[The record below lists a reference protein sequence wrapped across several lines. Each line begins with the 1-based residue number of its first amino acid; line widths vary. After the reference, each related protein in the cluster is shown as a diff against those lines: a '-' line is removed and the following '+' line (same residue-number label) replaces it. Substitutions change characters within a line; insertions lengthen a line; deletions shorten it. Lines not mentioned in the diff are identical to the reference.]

1 MMYTLDWSV
10 FKSKI
15 KNWKKM
21 LFLLP
26 MLKDLSKKIDKWKWK
41 YINFKWAIML
51 IAISIATVKLV
62 CNLKPR
68 ILSNKNLK
76 KHILKMDQYLIFPQ
90 LQSTDS
96 QGVIPQEILFKE
108 TPSMTQEKWIILLL
122 ELGKVLLRVTPLKA
136 SNFNLL
142 WRKIGKNKNRKS

>member
-21 LFLLP
+21 LFLLQ

-90 LQSTDS
+90 LQSTES